1 MIKALRYF
9 FEHHKIALFGFLGAL
24 LCALYF
30 GISMAADFI
39 YFHDPR
45 HQNEALKAWMTP
57 RYVSMSYRVPP
68 KEFKEILDLQSM
80 DGKKN
85 TMQAIAERKGIELSA
100 LEEIVREGAED
111 YHERE
116 REKREQ
122 RKQRREQETEA
133 RDND

>member
-1 MIKALRYF
+1 MIKVLRYF
-9 FEHHKIALFGFLGAL
+9 FEHHKIALFGFLSAF
-24 LCALYF
+24 LCVVYF
-30 GISMAADFI
+30 GISIAADFI

-68 KEFKEILDLQSM
+68 EYFKELLNINSI

-85 TMQAIAERKGIELSA
+85 TMKAIAKRKGIELSE
-100 LEEIVREGAED
+100 LEDIIREGAED

-116 REKREQ
+116 REKHEE
-122 RKQRREQETEA
+122 RKQ
-133 RDND
+133 

>member
-39 YFHDPR
+39 YFNDPR

-68 KEFKEILDLQSM
+68 KELKQILNIESM
-80 DGKKN
+80 HGRKN
-85 TMQAIAERKGIELSA
+85 TMQAIATRKGIELSE
-100 LEEIVREGAED
+100 LEEIVHEGAED

-116 REKREQ
+116 RERHEE
-122 RKQRREQETEA
+122 RKQRREEEE
-133 RDND
+133 RKDD